1 MNKAV
6 RRGLR
11 TLLQLI
17 AAGGL
22 TGLVT
27 AISDGLSPNT
37 KAIVLA
43 SSTLLVAFAQ
53 NLLEGSGTVPTLLPD
68 RGDTGRA

>member
-22 TGLVT
+22 TGLVA
-27 AISDGLSPNT
+27 AISNGLAPNT

-43 SSTLLVAFAQ
+43 GSTLVVAFSQ

-68 RGDTGRA
+68 RKELV

>member
-1 MNKAV
+1 MNKAIP
-6 RRGLR
+6 RGLR

-27 AISDGLSPNT
+27 VIADGLPGNT

-43 SSTLLVAFAQ
+43 VSTLAVAFAQ
-53 NLLEGSGTVPTLLPD
+53 NFLEDAGTVPTLLPD
-68 RGDTGRA
+68 NEPAP